1 MKKSN
6 FRWGRFLRQGC
17 AVFMAVI
24 AIWLVL
30 AGARASGTAGTA
42 LSDSAGFVTS
52 ALHVQLGAYG
62 QPSGDI
68 FGRLLSGQS
77 ALLRE
82 NVTVTQAQTQ
92 EDGMQ
97 PAGQSE
103 PIEHDDIGLPPEGN
117 SASANVTARTLLPNA
132 AEAYANYEGVYVYN
146 RTGLSFDLATIAS
159 APIQITLEESNE
171 PQILIMHTH
180 GTEAYSM
187 DGDDIYTPSDENART
202 VDDNYNVVRIGDEM
216 QQVFEDMGFAV
227 IHDRTLYDYP
237 AYSGSYGR
245 SEKGVEEYL
254 AEYPSIRIVLDV
266 HRDALVGEDGTVYKA
281 VTEIDGEQ
289 TAQVMMVMGSNETT
303 EHAKWQEN
311 LALAVKI
318 QEEMNTLYPTLAR
331 PVTLRSSTY
340 NQQLTN
346 GSLLVEVGSHGNTL
360 QEAIRG
366 ARLYAQA
373 AGKVLQELEA

>member
-24 AIWLVL
+24 AVWLVL
-30 AGARASGTAGTA
+30 AGARAAGTAGTA

-62 QPSGDI
+62 QPDGDV

-82 NVTVTQAQTQ
+82 NVTAAQAQTQ

-103 PIEHDDIGLPPEGN
+103 PMEHDDISVPPEGN
-117 SASANVTARTLLPNA
+117 SESANVTARTLLPNA
-132 AEAYANYEGVYVYN
+132 AEAYANYDGVYVYN

-159 APIQITLEESNE
+159 APIQITLEESEE

-180 GTEAYSM
+180 GTEAYTM
-187 DGDDIYTPSDENART
+187 DGDDIYTPSDENTRT
-202 VDDNYNVVRIGDEM
+202 VDENYNVVRIGDEM
-216 QQVFEDMGFAV
+216 QTVFEEMGFAV
-227 IHDRTLYDYP
+227 IHDKTLYDYP

-245 SEKGVEEYL
+245 SEKGIEEYL

-266 HRDALVGEDGTVYKA
+266 HRDALVGADGTVYKA

-311 LALAVKI
+311 LSLAVRI

-366 ARLYAQA
+366 ARLYAEA